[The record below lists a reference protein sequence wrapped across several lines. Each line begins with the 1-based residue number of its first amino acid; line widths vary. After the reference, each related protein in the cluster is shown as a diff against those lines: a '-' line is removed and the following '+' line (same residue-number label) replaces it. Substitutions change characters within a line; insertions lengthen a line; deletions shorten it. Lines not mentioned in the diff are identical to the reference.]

1 MSDRIQGLKVK
12 KTFSQDHIIM
22 AFLLLVAFASGAD
35 LIADLS
41 EGVDTSHIIQESL
54 IMLASGCAFLWLAW
68 QFRQSKQII
77 ASLEQELQSVK
88 GFEQSEEVIAVK
100 KQLSDVIANQ
110 FISWKLSKSEQEVGL
125 LLLKGFS
132 LKEIAVLRGTA
143 EKTIRQQA
151 SAIYK
156 KAGLSGRHA
165 FSAWFIEDF
174 L

>member
-12 KTFSQDHIIM
+12 KTFSQDQIIM
-22 AFLLLVAFASGAD
+22 TFLLLVAIASGAD

-41 EGVDTSHIIQESL
+41 EGVNTSHIIQESL
-54 IMLASGCAFLWLAW
+54 IMLISGCAFLWLAW
-68 QFRQSKQII
+68 QYRQSKTII
-77 ASLEQELQSVK
+77 ANLEQELESVK
-88 GFEQSEEVIAVK
+88 DFEQSEEVLAIK
-100 KQLSDVIANQ
+100 KQLSGVIANQ
-110 FISWKLSKSEQEVGL
+110 FATWALSKSEQEVGL